1 MGSSPIG
8 GYGMCDSSCC
18 GLLLFFWPSPLGL
31 NVLVVALRFHIAMF
45 PAILASPLA
54 MRFVD
59 FVFLASFFFSFLFAA
74 ASQVALAECPPPP
87 SPQKTLAGLEIRIS
101 VQFVC
106 FEGRK
111 PSQSV
116 RGEVQVACS
125 KKVRLAGAGDKPM
138 APVASATSH
147 AVDKALWRLGRRPAG
162 ATGPRAPRII
172 KMAHVRNCPYRH
184 ASGMRSRF
192 KDVARPP

>member
-1 MGSSPIG
+1 MA
-8 GYGMCDSSCC
+8 CVTAAVVASCFFS
-18 GLLLFFWPSPLGL
+18 GLLPLGL
-31 NVLVVALRFHIAMF
+31 TFLWSLCDFTSLCFQLFWPRLLPCVLW
-45 PAILASPLA
+45 ILFSGL
-54 MRFVD
+54 
-59 FVFLASFFFSFLFAA
+59 VFFAFLFAA

-87 SPQKTLAGLEIRIS
+87 SPQKTLAGLEIRMS

-172 KMAHVRNCPYRH
+172 KTAHVRNCPYTIFQ
-184 ASGMRSRF
+184 G
-192 KDVARPP
+192 VC